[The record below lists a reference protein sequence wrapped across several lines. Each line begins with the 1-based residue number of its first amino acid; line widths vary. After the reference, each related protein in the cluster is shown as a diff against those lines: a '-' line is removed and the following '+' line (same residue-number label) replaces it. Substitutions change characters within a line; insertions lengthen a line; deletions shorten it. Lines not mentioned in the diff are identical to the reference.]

1 MAIDHAALA
10 AAVGAAHD
18 DGEAIEPTAFPPELT
33 IEDAYAVQDAL
44 VERRREAWGPIAG
57 YKVGFTNASVQS
69 EFGLEAPIYGRV
81 LAGTVDEGGR
91 FGTAGLIEPMIEP
104 EIAFVL
110 DRPLSPP
117 ATRLDVAAAAR
128 FVVPVIEVVD
138 SRVEGWAFDAA
149 GAVADNALAARLLV
163 GDPVP
168 VGDRDLSL
176 EGVEVRIDGE
186 PRASGTG
193 AAVLGYPA
201 EAVAWLAAA
210 LEERGGRLEA
220 GDVVT
225 TGTITDPIPI
235 AAGETA
241 LARFASLGTVLAHA
255 K

>member
-1 MAIDHAALA
+1 MAIDHAELA

-69 EFGLEAPIYGRV
+69 EFGLETPIYGRV
-81 LAGTVDEGGR
+81 LAGTIDEGGR
-91 FGTAGLIEPMIEP
+91 VGTGGLIEPMIEP

-117 ATRLDVAAAAR
+117 VTHLDVAAAAR

-176 EGVEVRIDGE
+176 EGVEVRVDGD

-193 AAVLGYPA
+193 TAVLGHPA